1 MNLRCHAALLLAAV
15 ALLLPG
21 CVSRPHAAG
30 PGQVPQQ
37 VPLSELADVTLTVG
51 DQKSVATDAM
61 LRAAGELQ
69 GLPYRIAFSTF
80 TSGPPM
86 IEAAAAGKIDFAIT
100 GDTPP
105 IFGAVASARIKVV
118 SAYDGGGPGDQILV
132 HTDST
137 VQTVPD
143 LRGKTIALAKGSSA
157 HANVLDQLD
166 KAGLTP
172 ADVHLVFL
180 QPADA
185 LSGFRNGQVD
195 AWAVWDPYTA
205 QAEQQ
210 LPVRGL
216 VTRKHKYSFGV
227 ASDKT
232 LGDAK
237 TNTALGD
244 LLARYARAAA
254 WAREHSQQWAG
265 EYARS
270 AGVDPTVA
278 AVAQGRTLRQPIPL
292 DDTVVGS
299 EQRLTDLFAAAGQIQ
314 SAPRFGDWV
323 DRRFNA
329 TAATGRA
336 APR

>member
-1 MNLRCHAALLLAAV
+1 MSTRRHTAALLAAV
-15 ALLLPG
+15 ALLVPA
-21 CVSRPHAAG
+21 CVSRQQATG
-30 PGQVPQQ
+30 PSQVPNP
-37 VPLSELADVTLTVG
+37 VPLSQLADLTLKVG
-51 DQKSVATDAM
+51 DQKAVGTEAM

-69 GLPYRIAFSTF
+69 DLPYRIEFSKF

-86 IEAAAAGKIDFAIT
+86 IEAATADKIDFAIT

-105 IFGAVASARIKVV
+105 IFAAAANARIKVV

-132 HTDST
+132 HADSPIQSVT
-137 VQTVPD
+137 D

-166 KAGLTP
+166 KAGLKP

-216 VTRKHKYSFGV
+216 VARKHKYSFGS
-227 ASDKT
+227 ASDQT
-232 LGDAK
+232 LADAK
-237 TNTALGD
+237 RNTALGN
-244 LLARYARAAA
+244 LLTRYARAAV
-254 WAREHSQQWAG
+254 WAREHPQEWAA
-265 EYARS
+265 EYAES
-270 AGVDPTVA
+270 AGIAPAVA

-292 DDTVVGS
+292 DDTVVDA
-299 EQRLTDLFAAAGQIQ
+299 EQRLTDLLAAAGQIQ
-314 SAPRFGDWV
+314 SAPHFGDWV
-323 DRRFNA
+323 DRRFND
-329 TAATGRA
+329 TAETH
-336 APR
+336 

>member
-1 MNLRCHAALLLAAV
+1 MSTRRHTAALLAAV
-15 ALLLPG
+15 ALLVPA
-21 CVSRPHAAG
+21 CVSRQQATG
-30 PGQVPQQ
+30 PSQVPNP
-37 VPLSELADVTLTVG
+37 VPLSQLADLTLKVG
-51 DQKSVATDAM
+51 DQKAVGTEAM

-69 GLPYRIAFSTF
+69 DLPYRIEFSKF

-86 IEAAAAGKIDFAIT
+86 IEAATADKIDFAIT

-105 IFGAVASARIKVV
+105 IFAAAANARIKVV

-132 HTDST
+132 HADSPIQSVT
-137 VQTVPD
+137 D

-166 KAGLTP
+166 KAGLKP

-216 VTRKHKYSFGV
+216 VARKHKYSFGS
-227 ASDKT
+227 ASDQT
-232 LGDAK
+232 LADAK
-237 TNTALGD
+237 RNTALGN
-244 LLARYARAAA
+244 LLTRYARAAV
-254 WAREHSQQWAG
+254 WAREHPQEWAA
-265 EYARS
+265 EYAES
-270 AGVDPTVA
+270 AGIAPAVA

-292 DDTVVGS
+292 DDTVVDA
-299 EQRLTDLFAAAGQIQ
+299 EQRLTDLLAAAGQIQ
-314 SAPRFGDWV
+314 SAPHFGDWV
-323 DRRFNA
+323 DRRFND
-329 TAATGRA
+329 TAETR
-336 APR
+336 

>member
-15 ALLLPG
+15 ALLLPA

-37 VPLSELADVTLTVG
+37 VPLSELADITLTVG

-61 LRAAGELQ
+61 LHAAGELQ

-105 IFGAVASARIKVV
+105 IFGAVANARIKVV

-137 VQTVPD
+137 IQTVPD

-216 VTRKHKYSFGV
+216 VTRKHKYSFGI
-227 ASDKT
+227 ASDKS

-254 WAREHSQQWAG
+254 WAREHPQQWAG

-292 DDTVVGS
+292 DDTVIGA

>member
-1 MNLRCHAALLLAAV
+1 MSTRRHTALLLAAI
-15 ALLLPG
+15 ALALPA
-21 CVSRPHAAG
+21 CVSRQQAAG
-30 PGQVPQQ
+30 PGAVPDR
-37 VPLSELADVTLTVG
+37 VPLSQLADLTLRVG
-51 DQKSVATDAM
+51 DQKSVGTEAM

-69 GLPYRIAFSTF
+69 NVPYRIEFSTF

-86 IEAAAAGKIDFAIT
+86 VEAAAAGKIDFAIT

-105 IFGAVASARIKVV
+105 IFGAVANARIKVV
-118 SAYDGGGPGDQILV
+118 SAFDGGGPGDQILV
-132 HTDST
+132 HVDSPIHSVT
-137 VQTVPD
+137 D

-166 KAGLTP
+166 KAGLKP
-172 ADVHLVFL
+172 DDVHLVFL

-216 VTRKHKYSFGV
+216 VTRKYKYSFGI
-227 ASDKT
+227 ASDQT
-232 LGDAK
+232 LADAK
-237 TNTALGD
+237 RNTALAD
-244 LLARYARAAA
+244 LLARYTRAAV
-254 WAREHSQQWAG
+254 WAREHPQEWAAQ
-265 EYARS
+265 YAGS
-270 AGVDPTVA
+270 AGIDPAVA

-292 DDTVVGS
+292 DDNVVDA
-299 EQRLTDLFAAAGQIQ
+299 EQRLTDLFMAAGQIQ
-314 SAPRFGDWV
+314 SAPHFDDWV

-329 TAATGRA
+329 TAATQ
-336 APR
+336 

>member
-1 MNLRCHAALLLAAV
+1 MSARRYAAVLLAGL
-15 ALLLPG
+15 ALLLPA
-21 CVSRPHAAG
+21 CVSRQHAAG
-30 PGQVPQQ
+30 PGQVPTQ
-37 VPLSELADVTLTVG
+37 VPLSQLADHTLKVG
-51 DQKSVATDAM
+51 DQKSVATEAM
-61 LRAAGELQ
+61 LRAAGQLQ
-69 GLPYRIAFSTF
+69 GLAYRIDFSTF

-86 IEAAAAGKIDFAIT
+86 VEAAAAGKIDFAIT

-105 IFGAVASARIKVV
+105 IFGAVANARIKVV

-137 VQTVPD
+137 IRSVPD

-166 KAGLTP
+166 KAGLKP

-216 VTRKHKYSFGV
+216 VTRKHKYSFGI
-227 ASDKT
+227 ASDKA
-232 LGDAK
+232 LADAK

-244 LLARYARAAA
+244 LLTRYARAAA
-254 WAREHSQQWAG
+254 WAREHPQEWAA
-265 EYARS
+265 EYAKS
-270 AGVDPTVA
+270 AGVDPAVA

-292 DDTVVGS
+292 DDTVVGA

-314 SAPRFGDWV
+314 SAPHFGDWV

-329 TAATGRA
+329 TAATH
-336 APR
+336 

>member
-1 MNLRCHAALLLAAV
+1 MSTRRHTAALLAAV
-15 ALLLPG
+15 ALLVPA
-21 CVSRPHAAG
+21 CVSRQQATG
-30 PGQVPQQ
+30 PSQVPNP
-37 VPLSELADVTLTVG
+37 VPLSQLADLTLKVG
-51 DQKSVATDAM
+51 DQKAVGTEAM

-69 GLPYRIAFSTF
+69 DLPYRIEFSKF

-86 IEAAAAGKIDFAIT
+86 IEAATADKIDFAIT

-105 IFGAVASARIKVV
+105 IFAAAANARIKVV

-132 HTDST
+132 HADSPIQSVT
-137 VQTVPD
+137 D

-166 KAGLTP
+166 KAGLKP

-216 VTRKHKYSFGV
+216 VARKHKYSFGS
-227 ASDKT
+227 ASDQT
-232 LGDAK
+232 LADAK
-237 TNTALGD
+237 RNTALGN
-244 LLARYARAAA
+244 LLTRYARAAV
-254 WAREHSQQWAG
+254 WAREHPQEWAA
-265 EYARS
+265 EYAES
-270 AGVDPTVA
+270 AGIAPAVA

-292 DDTVVGS
+292 DDTVVDA
-299 EQRLTDLFAAAGQIQ
+299 EQRLTDLLAAAGQIQ
-314 SAPRFGDWV
+314 SAPHFGDWV

-329 TAATGRA
+329 TAETH
-336 APR
+336 

>member
-1 MNLRCHAALLLAAV
+1 MSTRRYAAVLLAAL
-15 ALLLPG
+15 ALLLPA
-21 CVSRPHAAG
+21 CVSRQHAAG
-30 PGQVPQQ
+30 PGQVPTQ
-37 VPLSELADVTLTVG
+37 VPLSALADLTLTVG
-51 DQKSVATDAM
+51 DQKSVGTEAM

-69 GLPYRIAFSTF
+69 NLPYRIDFSTF

-86 IEAAAAGKIDFAIT
+86 VEAAAAGKIDFAIT

-105 IFGAVASARIKVV
+105 IFGAAANARIKVV

-132 HTDST
+132 HTDSAI
-137 VQTVPD
+137 QSVPD

-166 KAGLTP
+166 KAGLKP

-216 VTRKHKYSFGV
+216 VTRKHKYSFGI
-227 ASDKT
+227 ASDKA
-232 LGDAK
+232 LADAK

-244 LLARYARAAA
+244 LLTRYARAAV
-254 WAREHSQQWAG
+254 WAREHPQEWAA
-265 EYARS
+265 EYAKS
-270 AGVDPTVA
+270 AGIDPAVA

-292 DDTVVGS
+292 DDTVVDA

-314 SAPRFGDWV
+314 SAPHFGDWV
-323 DRRFNA
+323 DRRFTA
-329 TAATGRA
+329 TAA
-336 APR
+336 AP